1 MDAAI
6 VDHGIQPSKQCSNLG
21 KPTCCNNVQEEAAM
35 PKTITLLLSSMVPV
49 GAWAA
54 ASANMGPSRLIIQ
67 VICAVVAS
75 FIIFIGILRATERN
89 SWSRHRAVRRTRN
102 TPALALK
109 PPLPLQ
115 PQQPSSW
122 RRFERDTKR
131 ATATQRGG
139 LSA

>member
-1 MDAAI
+1 M
-6 VDHGIQPSKQCSNLG
+6 S
-21 KPTCCNNVQEEAAM
+21 
-35 PKTITLLLSSMVPV
+35 KTITLLLSSMVPV

-75 FIIFIGILRATERN
+75 FIIFIGILHATERN
-89 SWSRHRAVRRTRN
+89 SWSRHRVVRRARN

-109 PPLPLQ
+109 PLLPLQ
-115 PQQPSSW
+115 PPQPSFW
-122 RRFERDTKR
+122 RRRFERDTQR
-131 ATATQRGG
+131 TAATRRGG